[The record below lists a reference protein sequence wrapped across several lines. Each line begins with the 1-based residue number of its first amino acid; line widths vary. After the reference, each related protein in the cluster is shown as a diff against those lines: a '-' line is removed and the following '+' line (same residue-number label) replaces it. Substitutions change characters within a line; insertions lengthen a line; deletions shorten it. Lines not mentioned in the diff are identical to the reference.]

1 MAAME
6 QAAPRALPTGTVS
19 FLFSDVEGSTSRW
32 ESHRDAMQVA
42 MRRHDAIFSETV
54 AARGGIV
61 FKTIG
66 DAFCV
71 AFATAPAAIAAAL
84 EIQHAVAA
92 EDWSSVDGLRVRMAV
107 HTGDADERDGDYFGP
122 VVNRVARLLASGH
135 GGQVL
140 VSGVA
145 ADLAQGSLP
154 PQTALRDLGS
164 HRLKDLAYPEQVY
177 QLTGGGLDAKF
188 PPLRTLDALPNNLPL
203 QLTSFL
209 GREEEVS
216 EIRALVERSRL
227 VTLVG
232 SGGVGKTRT
241 SLQVA
246 AELLDR
252 FPDGVWFVE
261 LAPLRDAS
269 VIEAVVLTVMGVGEG
284 ANVSATS
291 PFDILK
297 GRRALLVFDNCE
309 HLVLDAAA
317 VIDRLLRTCAHISV
331 IASSREGLGIGGEV
345 VFRMPSLAVP
355 PDRRTLTAEEA
366 RAFGAI
372 ALFVDRAQALD
383 RDFELTDDNATVVG
397 EICHQLDGIA
407 LAIELAA
414 PRIKLLSPKALLER
428 LTERFRL
435 LTGGSRAALPRQ
447 QTMRAL
453 IDWSYDLLTEA
464 EQRVFRR
471 VSVFAGGWTLEAA
484 TAVCTDAEVEEWD
497 LLDLLGALVDK
508 SLIVTER
515 TGDEQRY
522 RMLESTR
529 QYARERLTQ
538 SAEQQRFLRRHAEYV
553 AQFHAATADARWRTP
568 LLATRRRLQ
577 AERDN
582 TRAALTW
589 TLIDGFDPQLGIR
602 IVGLGLATF
611 ADASAEAL
619 RWYALAEAALDD
631 TISPTERARLLLAS
645 ASQGDAFP
653 AEATLARG
661 RAAAELFRALG
672 DQMNLAW
679 VLGSVA
685 RSLGF
690 LGRPAEALP
699 IVEEALRI
707 VGSLNLPLLRVYL
720 LQSLSLVLAEAA
732 DRISALEEAK
742 AICEAQGDDLRL
754 IGVLIW
760 LAEDEYANGLVARA
774 LSRARDALA
783 RQREVEPRTR
793 AMSMLCSNIAAYSLA
808 NGDVDSAYSAA
819 RDALRIAIDTSAS
832 VITTITP
839 MLHLATCAQRRG
851 QHESSARLLG
861 YTRTGF
867 DQIGRPMEFTEQSE
881 FDGTRAA
888 LVEALGEERFSQLYA
903 TGASLTEDMAV
914 AEAFA
919 V

>member
-1 MAAME
+1 ME
-6 QAAPRALPTGTVS
+6 QAAPRSLPTGTVS
-19 FLFSDVEGSTSRW
+19 FLFSDVEGSTARW
-32 ESHRDAMQVA
+32 ESHRDAMQAA
-42 MRRHDAIFSETV
+42 MRRHDAIFAQVV
-54 AARGGIV
+54 AARGGSV

-71 AFATAPAAIAAAL
+71 AFATAPAAIGAAL

-122 VVNRVARLLASGH
+122 VVNRVARLLATGH

-145 ADLAQGSLP
+145 ADLSQGALP

-164 HRLKDLAYPEQVY
+164 HRLRDLAYPEQVY
-177 QLTGGGLDAKF
+177 QLTGGGLDATF

-209 GREEEVS
+209 GREDEVA

-232 SGGVGKTRT
+232 AGGVGKTRT

-269 VIEAVVLTVMGVGEG
+269 VIETVVLSVMGV
-284 ANVSATS
+284 ANTSVSATS

-309 HLVLDAAA
+309 HLVHDAAA

-397 EICHQLDGIA
+397 EICRQLDGIA

-414 PRIKLLSPKALLER
+414 PRIKLLSPRALLER

-553 AQFHAATADARWRTP
+553 AQFHAAINDARWRTP
-568 LLATRRRLQ
+568 LLATRRRLE

-611 ADASAEAL
+611 TDASAEAL

-631 TISPTERARLLLAS
+631 MTSPTERARLLLAS
-645 ASQGDAFP
+645 ASQGDSFP

-672 DQMNLAW
+672 DQMNLAC
-679 VLGSVA
+679 VLGTVA

-754 IGVLIW
+754 IGTLIW

-783 RQREVEPRTR
+783 RQREVEPRGR
-793 AMSMLCSNIAAYSLA
+793 GMSMLCSNIAAYSLA
-808 NGDVDSAYSAA
+808 NGDVDSAYCAA
-819 RDALRIAIDTSAS
+819 RDALRIAIDTSAT
-832 VITTITP
+832 VTTTMTP

-851 QHESSARLLG
+851 HHESSARLLG

-867 DQIGRPMEFTEQSE
+867 DQAGRPMEFTEQSE